1 MGVETPGSQSSLHRA
16 NLERVVRAVRMAGSL
31 TQAEIA
37 RSTGLSAAT
46 VSNIVRELK
55 DGGTVEVT
63 PTSAGGRRARSVS
76 LSGDAGIVV
85 GVDFG
90 HTHLRVAIGN
100 LAHQVLA
107 EEAEPLDV
115 DASASQ
121 GLDRAEQ
128 LVSRLITASGLSQDK
143 VVGVGLG
150 VPAPIDVETGTLGS
164 TAILPGWAGT
174 NPRDDLAQRLGVPVH
189 VDNDANLGALGELV
203 WGSGRGVADLAYIK
217 VADGVGAGLVISG
230 KIYRGPGGTAGE
242 IGHITLDESGPV
254 CRCGNRGCLETFTA
268 ARYVLPLLQSS
279 HGADLTVERGQLAP
293 ARATPASR
301 PSPESA
307 PPTKASSS
315 GSGKSVQV
323 TRPHDA
329 QGLGIATVY
338 QDLALCDNID
348 VVGNL
353 FLGREILRAGVLDE
367 VEMERRSR
375 ELLQTLSIRIPSVR
389 IPIASLSGGQ
399 RQTVAIARS
408 MLGEPKLV
416 ILDEPTAALGVEQTA
431 QVLDLVE
438 RLRDRGLAVI
448 LISHN
453 MADVKAVADRVAV
466 LRLGRNNGIF
476 DVKTTSQEEIISAI
490 TGATDNAVTRA
501 QGA

>member
-1 MGVETPGSQSSLHRA
+1 METPGSQSSLHRA

-37 RSTGLSAAT
+37 RTTGLSAAT

-107 EEAEPLDV
+107 EESEPLDV
-115 DASASQ
+115 DASAAQ
-121 GLDRAEQ
+121 GLDRAEH
-128 LVSRLITASGLSQDK
+128 LVSRLIAATGISQEK

-174 NPRDDLAQRLGVPVH
+174 NPRDDLAERLGVPVH

-203 WGSGRGVADLAYIK
+203 WGAGRGVADLAYIK

-230 KIYRGPGGTAGE
+230 QIYRGPGGTAGE

-268 ARYVLPLLQSS
+268 ARYVLPLLYSS
-279 HGADLTVERGQLAP
+279 HGADLTVERMVQLARDGDP
-293 ARATPASR
+293 GCRRVIADVGRHI
-301 PSPESA
+301 
-307 PPTKASSS
+307 
-315 GSGKSVQV
+315 GSGVANLCNLINPSRVVLGGHLAEAGELVLGPIRESVARYAIPSAARRLSV
-323 TRPHDA
+323 MPGA
-329 QGLGIATVY
+329 LGGRAEVLGA
-338 QDLALCDNID
+338 LALVLSEMGDSTLLD
-348 VVGNL
+348 GAL
-353 FLGREILRAGVLDE
+353 SAGA
-367 VEMERRSR
+367 
-375 ELLQTLSIRIPSVR
+375 P
-389 IPIASLSGGQ
+389 
-399 RQTVAIARS
+399 
-408 MLGEPKLV
+408 
-416 ILDEPTAALGVEQTA
+416 ALT
-431 QVLDLVE
+431 
-438 RLRDRGLAVI
+438 
-448 LISHN
+448 
-453 MADVKAVADRVAV
+453 
-466 LRLGRNNGIF
+466 
-476 DVKTTSQEEIISAI
+476 
-490 TGATDNAVTRA
+490 
-501 QGA
+501 

>member
-76 LSGDAGIVV
+76 FSGDAGIVV

-90 HTHLRVAIGN
+90 HTHLRVAVGN

-115 DASASQ
+115 DASSAQ

-128 LVSRLITASGLSQDK
+128 LVSRLITSTGLSRDK

-230 KIYRGPGGTAGE
+230 QIYRGPGGTAGE

-254 CRCGNRGCLETFTA
+254 CRCGNRGCLETFAA
-268 ARYVLPLLQSS
+268 ARYILPLLHSA
-279 HGADLTVERGQLAP
+279 HGPDLTIERMVQLARDGDP
-293 ARATPASR
+293 GCRRVIADVGRHIGSGVANLCNLINPSRMVLGGHLAEAGELVLGPIRESVARYAIPSAARQLAVMPGALGGRAEVLGALALVLSEMGDSTLLEGALSAGTPA
-301 PSPESA
+301 
-307 PPTKASSS
+307 
-315 GSGKSVQV
+315 
-323 TRPHDA
+323 
-329 QGLGIATVY
+329 
-338 QDLALCDNID
+338 LA
-348 VVGNL
+348 
-353 FLGREILRAGVLDE
+353 
-367 VEMERRSR
+367 
-375 ELLQTLSIRIPSVR
+375 
-389 IPIASLSGGQ
+389 
-399 RQTVAIARS
+399 
-408 MLGEPKLV
+408 
-416 ILDEPTAALGVEQTA
+416 
-431 QVLDLVE
+431 
-438 RLRDRGLAVI
+438 
-448 LISHN
+448 
-453 MADVKAVADRVAV
+453 
-466 LRLGRNNGIF
+466 
-476 DVKTTSQEEIISAI
+476 
-490 TGATDNAVTRA
+490 
-501 QGA
+501 

>member
-1 MGVETPGSQSSLHRA
+1 METPGSQSSLHRA

-90 HTHLRVAIGN
+90 HTHLRVAVGN

-115 DASASQ
+115 DASSAQ

-128 LVSRLITASGLSQDK
+128 LVSRLIASTGLSRDK

-174 NPRDDLAQRLGVPVH
+174 NPRDDLAERLGVPVH

-230 KIYRGPGGTAGE
+230 QIYRGPGGTAGE

-254 CRCGNRGCLETFTA
+254 CRCGNRGCLETFAA
-268 ARYVLPLLQSS
+268 ARYVLPLLSSS
-279 HGADLTVERGQLAP
+279 HGADLTIERMVQLARDGDP
-293 ARATPASR
+293 GCRRVIADVGRHIGSGVANLCNLINPSRMVLGGHLAEAGELVLGPIRESVARYAIPSAARQLAVMPGALGGRAEVLGALALVLSEMGDSTLLEGALSAGTPA
-301 PSPESA
+301 
-307 PPTKASSS
+307 
-315 GSGKSVQV
+315 
-323 TRPHDA
+323 
-329 QGLGIATVY
+329 
-338 QDLALCDNID
+338 LA
-348 VVGNL
+348 
-353 FLGREILRAGVLDE
+353 
-367 VEMERRSR
+367 
-375 ELLQTLSIRIPSVR
+375 
-389 IPIASLSGGQ
+389 
-399 RQTVAIARS
+399 
-408 MLGEPKLV
+408 
-416 ILDEPTAALGVEQTA
+416 
-431 QVLDLVE
+431 
-438 RLRDRGLAVI
+438 
-448 LISHN
+448 
-453 MADVKAVADRVAV
+453 
-466 LRLGRNNGIF
+466 
-476 DVKTTSQEEIISAI
+476 
-490 TGATDNAVTRA
+490 
-501 QGA
+501 